1 MNLELLFLIAVPF
14 AGGLLVIFPG
24 RFLKVL
30 RWILSILT
38 ILATGFFLYLNF
50 SHGGLKGLTFWHLL
64 GSTDAAQFSASP
76 VFIFIAAAFLLLWLV
91 VVLYSFGFFKKG
103 EGGEEADTEYYA
115 VTLFMLGSVLGLLF
129 TNDLVFLYIFWE
141 IAAITTWRLVGFERT
156 GEKISIASKTIL
168 VNFFGSALMLVGFLL
183 LVLQFGSFNLADMVG
198 EKIPILAGVL
208 ILAGIFAKSAVIP
221 LYIWLPDA
229 HPAAPSPTSA
239 LLSGVIVKIGLVAY
253 IKLFNQTFV
262 TTPEWRIAILWIV
275 LISSLVAG
283 GAALVERD
291 FKRILAY
298 STVSQVAF
306 VFAGLVAVME
316 LSGFIGAVIYIV
328 AHSLAKGTLFL
339 AYGVVAHETGQ
350 RDIKY
355 IGRLAGHMPLVFVA
369 VMIASLSII
378 GLPPF
383 FGFFAKVGVIYGVI
397 SSGALLAAGGFILAS
412 ILTLLYML
420 RLFSKVFLGG
430 KKPDIEIRQPVYLSV
445 LVFVL
450 SLILLLGSAG
460 VGPIVEYLGGVK

>member
-24 RFLKVL
+24 RFLKIL
-30 RWILSILT
+30 RWIISLLT

-50 SHGGLKGLTFWHLL
+50 AQADIKGLTLWRLL

-91 VVLYSFGFFKKG
+91 VILYSFGFFKKG
-103 EGGEEADTEYYA
+103 EGGDDADTEYYA

-156 GEKISIASKTIL
+156 EEKISIATKTIL

-183 LVLQFGSFNLADMVG
+183 LVLQFGSFNMVDMVG
-198 EKIPILAGVL
+198 EKPPILAGIL

-239 LLSGVIVKIGLVAY
+239 LLSGVIVKIGLIAY
-253 IKLFNQTFV
+253 IKLFSETFV
-262 TTPEWRIAILWIV
+262 MPPEWHTAILWIV

-306 VFAGLVAVME
+306 VFAGLVIVMQ
-316 LSGFIGAVIYIV
+316 LSGFIGAILYIA

-339 AYGVVAHETGQ
+339 AYGVVAHEVGH
-350 RDIKY
+350 RDVRY
-355 IGRLAGHMPLVFVA
+355 LGRLAGQMPLIFVA
-369 VMIASLSII
+369 VMIASFSII

-383 FGFFAKVGVIYGVI
+383 MGFFAKIGVIYGVV
-397 SSGALLAAGGFILAS
+397 SSGALLASGGFILAS
-412 ILTLLYML
+412 VLTLLYML

-430 KKPDIEIRQPVYLSV
+430 KKPQIEIRQPIYLSV
-445 LVFVL
+445 LVFIL
-450 SLILLLGSAG
+450 SLVLLLGSMG
-460 VGPIVEYLGGVK
+460 VGPIVAYLGGIR